1 MSRIALLAT
10 FLIGSVCAFTFPL
23 QVNFDRAVN
32 FSRYKTYR
40 LVQPAGAPSGPAF
53 LVGVQERIPGWV
65 EERLAAQGLKPVA
78 AGGDLVVSYSIR
90 VTEHSQRIN
99 LSDGVG
105 PTGLGSGNVVYTAI
119 LRTIYEWTLAV
130 NVVDAKRNH
139 VVFEGKLSLTTS
151 STAERNAKKLTKG
164 FHEILANYPP
174 RP

>member
-1 MSRIALLAT
+1 
-10 FLIGSVCAFTFPL
+10 
-23 QVNFDRAVN
+23 
-32 FSRYKTYR
+32 
-40 LVQPAGAPSGPAF
+40 
-53 LVGVQERIPGWV
+53 
-65 EERLAAQGLKPVA
+65 
-78 AGGDLVVSYSIR
+78 
-90 VTEHSQRIN
+90 
-99 LSDGVG
+99 VG